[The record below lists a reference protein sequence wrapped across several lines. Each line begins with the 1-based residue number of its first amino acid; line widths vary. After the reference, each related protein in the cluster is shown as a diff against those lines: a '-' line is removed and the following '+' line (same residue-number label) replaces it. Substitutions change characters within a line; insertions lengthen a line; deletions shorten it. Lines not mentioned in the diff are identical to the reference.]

1 MPPFSGDH
9 YVEIGNTRRQ
19 RQAASLSS
27 GRHMTS
33 TGVDMG
39 TESKQNETPATAA
52 AGPDGSTSP
61 RLLDWVFTVP
71 FLIAFGLSLAV
82 FDPIQRLAR
91 LFGSRP
97 HEIVVGCLQVLL
109 VGALRICGTRF
120 QVERSPE
127 VAPRTPYLIIANHQS
142 MFDIPIVMAF
152 LFTNYPK
159 FVSKRELARWIPSV
173 SYNLRRGGNAL
184 IDRGNRRE
192 ALGAIRALGKLV
204 QKRGV
209 SAVIYPE
216 GTGAI
221 ALLDAAPALA
231 VVPMAIDESW
241 RLLRYNLFPV
251 PFGVRVRVHF
261 GAPICRE
268 GAGDARSVL
277 VRAQVEI
284 EHALRR
290 WRAVDSCS

>member
-1 MPPFSGDH
+1 MGIES
-9 YVEIGNTRRQ
+9 TR
-19 RQAASLSS
+19 
-27 GRHMTS
+27 
-33 TGVDMG
+33 
-39 TESKQNETPATAA
+39 NETPTTAA
-52 AGPDGSTSP
+52 AGSDLATRP
-61 RLLDWVFTVP
+61 RFLDWFFTVP
-71 FLIAFGLSLAV
+71 FLIAFGLLLAV

-97 HEIVVGCLQVLL
+97 HEIVVGLLQVSL

-127 VAPRTPYLIIANHQS
+127 VAPRTPYVIIANHQS

-184 IDRGNRRE
+184 IDRANRRQ
-192 ALGAIRALGKLV
+192 AVGVIRALGKLV
-204 QKRGV
+204 QERGV

-216 GTGAI
+216 GTRARRGEMRPFKPAGAI
-221 ALLDAAPALA
+221 ALLEAASALA

-241 RLLRYNLFPV
+241 RLLTHNLFPV

-261 GAPICRE
+261 GTPIPRE
-268 GAGDARSVL
+268 GAGDSGSMLA
-277 VRAQVEI
+277 RAQAEI
-284 EHALRR
+284 EDKLRR
-290 WRAVDSCS
+290 WRAVDSRS

>member
-1 MPPFSGDH
+1 MGIDS
-9 YVEIGNTRRQ
+9 TR
-19 RQAASLSS
+19 
-27 GRHMTS
+27 
-33 TGVDMG
+33 
-39 TESKQNETPATAA
+39 NETPATAA
-52 AGPDGSTSP
+52 AGSDVSARP
-61 RLLDWVFTVP
+61 RLVDWFFTVP
-71 FLIAFGLSLAV
+71 FLIAFGLLLAI

-97 HEIVVGCLQVLL
+97 HEIVVGLLQISL

-127 VAPRTPYLIIANHQS
+127 VAPRTPYVIIANHQS
-142 MFDIPIVMAF
+142 MFDIPIVMAL

-184 IDRGNRRE
+184 IDRANRRQAIE
-192 ALGAIRALGKLV
+192 AIRALGKLV
-204 QKRGV
+204 QERGV

-216 GTGAI
+216 GTRARRGEMRPFKPAGAI
-221 ALLDAAPALA
+221 ALLKAAPALA

-261 GAPICRE
+261 GAPIPRE
-268 GAGDARSVL
+268 GAGDGGSVL
-277 VRAQVEI
+277 DRAQAEI
-284 EHALRR
+284 EDTLRC
-290 WRAVDSCS
+290 WRAVDSRS

>member
-1 MPPFSGDH
+1 MGIDS
-9 YVEIGNTRRQ
+9 TR
-19 RQAASLSS
+19 
-27 GRHMTS
+27 
-33 TGVDMG
+33 
-39 TESKQNETPATAA
+39 NETPA
-52 AGPDGSTSP
+52 AGSDVSARP
-61 RLLDWVFTVP
+61 RLVDWFFTVP
-71 FLIAFGLSLAV
+71 FLIAFGLLLAV

-97 HEIVVGCLQVLL
+97 HEIVVGLLQVCL

-127 VAPRTPYLIIANHQS
+127 VAPRTPYVIIANHQS

-184 IDRGNRRE
+184 IDRGNRRQ
-192 ALGAIRALGKLV
+192 ALRAIRALGKLV
-204 QKRGV
+204 QERGV

-216 GTGAI
+216 GTRARMGEMKPFKPAGAVT
-221 ALLDAAPALA
+221 LLKAAPALA
-231 VVPMAIDESW
+231 VVPMTIDESW
-241 RLLRYNLFPV
+241 RLLRHKLFPV

-261 GAPICRE
+261 GAPIPRQ
-268 GAGDARSVL
+268 GADDGPSVL
-277 VRAQVEI
+277 ERAQREI
-284 EHALRR
+284 EATLQR
-290 WRAVDSCS
+290 WRFSQSLS

>member
-1 MPPFSGDH
+1 LISTEPDM
-9 YVEIGNTRRQ
+9 EIET
-19 RQAASLSS
+19 
-27 GRHMTS
+27 TP
-33 TGVDMG
+33 
-39 TESKQNETPATAA
+39 NETLATAD
-52 AGPDGSTSP
+52 AGPGVSTRP

-71 FLIAFGLSLAV
+71 FLIAFGLLLAV

-91 LFGSRP
+91 LFGPRP
-97 HEIVVGCLQVLL
+97 HEIVVGLLQVSL

-127 VAPRTPYLIIANHQS
+127 VAPCTPYVVIANHQS

-159 FVSKRELARWIPSV
+159 FVSKQELAHWIPSV

-184 IDRGNRRE
+184 IDRGNRRQ
-192 ALGAIRALGKLV
+192 ALRAIRALGKLV
-204 QKRGV
+204 QERGV

-216 GTGAI
+216 GTRARRGEMRPFKLAGAI
-221 ALLDAAPALA
+221 TLLEAAPALA

-251 PFGVRVRVHF
+251 PFGVRVRVYF
-261 GAPICRE
+261 GAPIPRD
-268 GAGDARSVL
+268 GTGDGGSVL
-277 VRAQVEI
+277 ARAQAEI
-284 EHALRR
+284 EEKLRR
-290 WRAVDSCS
+290 WRAVDLGS